1 VLSMTLDVDG
11 PIHVADFGGTGEVVL
26 LVHGLGGS
34 HLNWLSVAPQLAER
48 YRVYA
53 PDLPGFGRS
62 PLAGRRSS
70 IAADVDVLTR
80 LIARLSDS
88 PIVLIGNSMGGL
100 VAIGVAAMHPELV
113 SGLVL
118 VDPAVPAPRSSRPR
132 FDQVTRRFLAAA
144 FIPSWGAR
152 RIGRAVAALGPE
164 QLVYETLRLCSADP
178 SRIEQAVVDAHIAL
192 EAERLAQPGW
202 QESFYAATRS
212 LVRVLA
218 LRRQVVRWLHMV
230 SAPTLLV
237 QGDEDR
243 LVRVEAARA
252 VASLRPDW
260 EYHEFVGAGHVP
272 MMEVPREFLAVTG
285 NWLARYGGDASAFP
299 SAVISGKSVIAK
311 PAARRPRG

>member
-1 VLSMTLDVDG
+1 VRSMTLDVDG
-11 PIHVADFGGTGEVVL
+11 PIHVADFGGNGDVVL

-70 IAADVDVLTR
+70 IAANVDVLTR
-80 LIARLSDS
+80 LIARLSDG

-100 VAIGVAAMHPELV
+100 IAIGVAAMHPELV
-113 SGLVL
+113 SALVL
-118 VDPAVPAPRSSRPR
+118 VDPAVPAPRRSRPR
-132 FDQVTRRFLAAA
+132 FDRVTRRFLAAA

-164 QLVYETLRLCSADP
+164 QLVNETLRLCSADP

-192 EAERLAQPGW
+192 EAERLVQPGW

-218 LRRQVVRWLHMV
+218 LKRQVVRWLHLV
-230 SAPTLLV
+230 AAPTLLV

-260 EYHEFVGAGHVP
+260 EYHEFAGAGHVP
-272 MMEVPREFLAVTG
+272 MMEVPGEFRAVIG
-285 NWLARYGGDASAFP
+285 DWLARHGGEASV
-299 SAVISGKSVIAK
+299 SATVAITGRTTIPKSV
-311 PAARRPRG
+311 ARTQRG

>member
-1 VLSMTLDVDG
+1 MTLDVDG
-11 PIHVADFGGTGEVVL
+11 PTNVADFGGSGQVLL

-53 PDLPGFGRS
+53 LDLPGFGRS

-70 IAADVDVLTR
+70 IAANVDLLSR
-80 LIARLSDS
+80 LIARLSDG

-100 VAIGVAAMHPELV
+100 LSIGVAAMHPNLV

-118 VDPAVPAPRSSRPR
+118 VDPAVPARRSWRPR
-132 FDQVTRRFLAAA
+132 FDRVTRTFLAAA
-144 FIPSWGAR
+144 FIPSWGSR
-152 RIGRAVAALGPE
+152 RVGRAVAALGPE

-202 QESFYAATRS
+202 QESFYAAARS

-218 LRRQVVRWLHMV
+218 LKRQVLRWVRMV
-230 SAPTLLV
+230 AAPTLLV

-243 LVRVEAARA
+243 LVRVGAART
-252 VASLRPDW
+252 VASIRPDW
-260 EYHEFVGAGHVP
+260 EYHEFAGAGHVP
-272 MMEVPREFLAVTG
+272 MMEVPGDFLAVTVD
-285 NWLARYGGDASAFP
+285 WLARHWGDVSPTATE
-299 SAVISGKSVIAK
+299 VIPGKRVVAK
-311 PAARRPRG
+311 PAVRARRG

>member
-1 VLSMTLDVDG
+1 MTLDVDG
-11 PIHVADFGGTGEVVL
+11 PINVADFGGTGEVVL

-34 HLNWLSVAPQLAER
+34 HLNWLSVAPRLAER
-48 YRVYA
+48 HRVYA
-53 PDLPGFGRS
+53 LDLPGFGRS

-70 IAADVDVLTR
+70 VAANIDVLNR
-80 LIARLSDS
+80 LIASLSDG

-100 VAIGVAAMHPELV
+100 LSLGVAAMHANLV
-113 SGLVL
+113 RGLVL
-118 VDPAVPAPRSSRPR
+118 VDPAVPAPRSWRPR
-132 FDQVTRRFLAAA
+132 VDRVTRTFLAAA
-144 FIPSWGAR
+144 LLPSWGAR

-178 SRIEQAVVDAHIAL
+178 SRIEQAVVDAHVAL

-218 LRRQVVRWLHMV
+218 LKRQVLRWVHLV
-230 SAPTLLV
+230 VAPTLLV

-243 LVRVEAARA
+243 LVRVESARA

-260 EYHEFVGAGHVP
+260 EYQEFAGVGHVP
-272 MMEVPREFLAVTG
+272 MMEVPGEFLAVTG
-285 NWLARYGGDASAFP
+285 DWLARYAG
-299 SAVISGKSVIAK
+299 
-311 PAARRPRG
+311 

>member
-1 VLSMTLDVDG
+1 MTLDVDG
-11 PIHVADFGGTGEVVL
+11 PINVADFGGSGDVLL

-53 PDLPGFGRS
+53 LDLPGFGRS

-70 IAADVDVLTR
+70 IAANVDLLTR
-80 LIARLSDS
+80 LTATLSDA

-100 VAIGVAAMHPELV
+100 LSIGVAAMHPNLV

-118 VDPAVPAPRSSRPR
+118 VDPAVPASRSWRPR
-132 FDQVTRRFLAAA
+132 FDRVTRTFLASA

-152 RIGRAVAALGPE
+152 RVGRAVAALGPE

-218 LRRQVVRWLHMV
+218 LKRRVVRWVRMV

-237 QGDEDR
+237 QGDQDR

-260 EYHEFVGAGHVP
+260 EYHEFAGAGHVP
-272 MMEVPREFLAVTG
+272 MMEVPGQFLAVTVD
-285 NWLARYGGDASAFP
+285 WLARHCGDVPPKAT
-299 SAVISGKSVIAK
+299 AVIPGKSVIAK
-311 PAARRPRG
+311 PAVRATRG

>member
-1 VLSMTLDVDG
+1 MTLDGDG
-11 PIHVADFGGTGEVVL
+11 PINVADFGGAGDVLL

-48 YRVYA
+48 HRVYA
-53 PDLPGFGRS
+53 LDLPGFGRS

-70 IAADVDVLTR
+70 IAANVDVLTR

-100 VAIGVAAMHPELV
+100 LSIGVAAMHPNLV

-118 VDPAVPAPRSSRPR
+118 VDPAVPAPRSWRPR
-132 FDQVTRRFLAAA
+132 LDRVTRSFLAAA

-152 RIGRAVAALGPE
+152 RVGRAVAALGPE
-164 QLVYETLRLCSADP
+164 HLVYETLRLCSADP

-202 QESFYAATRS
+202 QESFYAASRS

-218 LRRQVVRWLHMV
+218 LKRQVVRWLRLV
-230 SAPTLLV
+230 TAPTLLV
-237 QGDEDR
+237 QGDADR
-243 LVRVEAARA
+243 LVRFEAARA

-260 EYHEFVGAGHVP
+260 EYHEFAGAGHVP
-272 MMEVPREFLAVTG
+272 MMEVPGEFLAVVG
-285 NWLARYGGDASAFP
+285 DWLARHDGEAATSP
-299 SAVISGKSVIAK
+299 IAVIPGKTAGAK
-311 PAARRPRG
+311 SAARATRG

>member
-1 VLSMTLDVDG
+1 MMLDVDG
-11 PIHVADFGGTGEVVL
+11 PINVADFGGNGEVVL

-53 PDLPGFGRS
+53 LDLPGFGRS

-70 IAADVDVLTR
+70 IAANVDLLTR
-80 LIARLSDS
+80 LIARLSDG

-100 VAIGVAAMHPELV
+100 LAIGVAAMHPELG
-113 SGLVL
+113 SGVVL
-118 VDPAVPAPRSSRPR
+118 VDPAGPAPRSWRPR
-132 FDQVTRRFLAAA
+132 FDRVTRTFLAAA

-152 RIGRAVAALGPE
+152 RVGRAVAALGPE
-164 QLVYETLRLCSADP
+164 QLVYETLRLCSANP

-212 LVRVLA
+212 LVRTLA
-218 LRRQVVRWLHMV
+218 LKRQVVRWLQMV
-230 SAPTLLV
+230 IAPPLLV

-243 LVRVEAARA
+243 LVKVEAARA
-252 VASLRPDW
+252 IASLRPDW

-272 MMEVPREFLAVTG
+272 MMEVPGEFLAVTG
-285 NWLARYGGDASAFP
+285 DWLARHGGDVAPTAA
-299 SAVISGKSVIAK
+299 AVIA
-311 PAARRPRG
+311 

>member
-1 VLSMTLDVDG
+1 MRSTTLDVDG
-11 PIHVADFGGTGEVVL
+11 PINVADFGGSGQVLL

-34 HLNWLSVAPQLAER
+34 HLNWLSVAPQLAKR

-53 PDLPGFGRS
+53 LDLPGFGRS

-70 IAADVDVLTR
+70 IAANVDLLAR
-80 LIARLSDS
+80 LIARLSDG

-100 VAIGVAAMHPELV
+100 LSIGVAAMHPNLV

-118 VDPAVPAPRSSRPR
+118 VDPAVPAPRSWRPR
-132 FDQVTRRFLAAA
+132 FDRVTRRFLAAA
-144 FIPSWGAR
+144 FIPSWGSR
-152 RIGRAVAALGPE
+152 RVGRAVAALGPE

-218 LRRQVVRWLHMV
+218 LKRQVVRWLQMV
-230 SAPTLLV
+230 IAPTLLV
-237 QGDEDR
+237 QGDQDR

-260 EYHEFVGAGHVP
+260 EYHEFAGAGHVP
-272 MMEVPREFLAVTG
+272 MMEVPGEFMGVTVD
-285 NWLARYGGDASAFP
+285 WLARHGSEASATP
-299 SAVISGKSVIAK
+299 SAVIPGKSPVAK
-311 PAARRPRG
+311 PAARATRG